1 MTWPSPRTW
10 LAAGLGVAILAGLG
24 AGAWLW
30 TEARERRAAGVYVP
44 ALAQLAAARSTA
56 LSPEARAA
64 ISRDLESALAQYPSA
79 SLAPDAAYELGNL
92 RYAERDWARARSA
105 WEVVGA
111 HASSPTLRILAQTGI
126 GYTWEAEGNLA
137 KAREAYERAQAGLR
151 PGDFYFEE
159 LLMAQARVQEQS
171 GDKTAAVETYRR
183 LLREVPQSLRA
194 DDVRNRLGI
203 LGATP

>member
-105 WEVVGA
+105 WEVVGT
-111 HASSPTLRILAQTGI
+111 HAQSPTLRTLAQTGI
-126 GYTWEAEGNLA
+126 GYTWEAEGNFA

-151 PGDFYFEE
+151 TGDFYFEE

-183 LLREVPQSLRA
+183 LLREAPQSLRA